1 MKKESKL
8 FAYAKRF
15 KVVLAIASSVMLWQ
29 IAFVIYNHDLY
40 YSYNHMPISGKVIL
54 EAVLVWFFIDLYKFL
69 KPKYYLLIESK
80 WYAERKLMITW
91 LVKKSLRFAL
101 AVSKF
106 LLAWGFVT
114 LGIMQPLWLIIKH
127 AL

>member
-69 KPKYYLLIESK
+69 KPKYYLLIENK

>member
-69 KPKYYLLIESK
+69 KPKYYLLIERK

-106 LLAWGFVT
+106 LLKWGFIT